1 MQFKHAVL
9 QAIVAG
15 EVTIAFRR
23 WLRPTVK
30 EGSRLR
36 TAKGV
41 VEVESVEAIALS
53 AVTQDDVIRAGYETR
68 QALLGDLRAGDH
80 RTLYRIRLRF
90 DGADE
95 RIALREADVMD
106 AVTQEQLIAQLRR
119 LDAVAKGR
127 PWTKAL
133 LMLIQQRPEVAAAEL
148 AAALDQ
154 PKAALKANVRKLK
167 ELGLTESLDVGYR
180 LSPRGLALLNALH

>member
-1 MQFKHAVL
+1 VQFKHAVL
-9 QAIVAG
+9 EAIVAG

-41 VEVESVEAIALS
+41 VEVEGVEAIALS

-68 QALLGDLRAGDH
+68 QALLGDLRAGDD
-80 RTLYRIRLRF
+80 RMLYRIRLRF

-106 AVTQEQLIAQLRR
+106 AVTQEQLIAKLRR
-119 LDAVAKGR
+119 LDAVAKGG

-148 AAALDQ
+148 AVALDQ
-154 PKAALKANVRKLK
+154 LKVALKANVRKLK

-180 LSPRGLALLNALH
+180 LSPRGVALLNALH